1 MNLRTSRRAALAMAA
16 GLIASG
22 ISAGI
27 AAPAAQAGTKAKWGC
42 PGGAVCMYTTEGWWD
57 DKPQHIYYSYG
68 YHTLT
73 NEFGQRVVFN
83 NQYATSSGRAAAYTC
98 TAKTASSCN
107 LRIAM
112 DDFEWVNITPINYIR
127 LTASGG

>member
-42 PGGAVCMYTTEGWWD
+42 PGGAVCMYTTEGWRD

-68 YHTLT
+68 YHALT
-73 NEFGQRVVFN
+73 NEFGQRVIFN
-83 NQYATSSGRAAAYTC
+83 NTNTNVCLSRTPR
-98 TAKTASSCN
+98 SCDIGIPPDEF
-107 LRIAM
+107 R
-112 DDFEWVNITPINYIR
+112 FVNTTPFNDI
-127 LTASGG
+127 LFTTSGG

>member
-1 MNLRTSRRAALAMAA
+1 MNTRTSRRAALTMAA

-42 PGGAVCMYTTEGWWD
+42 PSGAVCMYTDAGFLA
-57 DKPQHIYYSYG
+57 DKPKHIYYSYG
-68 YHTLT
+68 YHALT
-73 NEFGQRVVFN
+73 NEFGNRVIFN
-83 NQYATSSGRAAAYTC
+83 NQYETGSGRAAAYTC
-98 TAKTASSCN
+98 TANTPSSCN
-107 LRIAM
+107 LRIRM
-112 DDFEWVNITPINYIR
+112 DATEFVNITPINYIR